1 MNTDS
6 AGAVQTGTFEVN
18 GRSYS
23 LPSRPVVTICID
35 GCADEYLTTSIAH
48 GCMPTVAGMAATG
61 YRGLVRGA
69 LPSFTNVNNAAIA
82 TGLPPSETGISG
94 NFFLDPESGEEV
106 MMNSADYLRT
116 GTVFAAAARAGRKV
130 AVVTAKEK
138 LRDILSKDL
147 QGIAFSAEKA
157 NEAQLDSHGIE
168 DVEKL
173 VGAATPEIYSA
184 AASLFVLQAGVALLE
199 HGLADFLYLSL
210 TDYMQHKFAPHEP
223 ESLEFHRGMDRE
235 ISRLVEAGAIVAA
248 TADHGMNAKN
258 RADGTPNVIYL
269 ESLLAAE
276 FGEQV
281 CVICPITD
289 PYVVH
294 HGALGSLVMVHLP
307 DSISTTDVA
316 TWIHQLDGVTEVH
329 DRRSAADKLQLPADR
344 IGDLTVLSARDVVL
358 GRRPADHDLALLQG
372 GLRSHGGRYEEM
384 VPLLLSHPLNQEYR
398 HKAQADPR
406 NFDLLDFACNGTSS

>member
-1 MNTDS
+1 MKTDS

-173 VGAATPEIYSA
+173 VGAATPEIYRRRSQPLRFASGRGSA
-184 AASLFVLQAGVALLE
+184 GTWPGRLSLP
-199 HGLADFLYLSL
+199 LAD
-210 TDYMQHKFAPHEP
+210 
-223 ESLEFHRGMDRE
+223 
-235 ISRLVEAGAIVAA
+235 RLHAAQVRTPRAGIARVSQR
-248 TADHGMNAKN
+248 HGT
-258 RADGTPNVIYL
+258 G
-269 ESLLAAE
+269 
-276 FGEQV
+276 
-281 CVICPITD
+281 
-289 PYVVH
+289 
-294 HGALGSLVMVHLP
+294 
-307 DSISTTDVA
+307 
-316 TWIHQLDGVTEVH
+316 
-329 DRRSAADKLQLPADR
+329 RSAGWLKQ
-344 IGDLTVLSARDVVL
+344 V
-358 GRRPADHDLALLQG
+358 
-372 GLRSHGGRYEEM
+372 RSSPP
-384 VPLLLSHPLNQEYR
+384 PLIM
-398 HKAQADPR
+398 A
-406 NFDLLDFACNGTSS
+406 